1 MKILLTGGGTGGHF
15 FPLIAVAQGLNKL
28 ASEKQLADFKLYYL
42 APEPF
47 NEKLLAENNITF
59 IKGSAGKVRRYFSL
73 RNFLDI
79 FRTGF
84 GMIRALWTM
93 YKLYPDVVFA
103 KGGYA
108 SVPAIFAAWFFNIPI
123 VVHESDSVPGR
134 TNKWAGKVARRIA
147 LSLPEAAQYFPK
159 EKTAFTGNPIR
170 REILT
175 PLKDGAKEL
184 LRLEPS
190 IPVILVLG
198 GSQGAQIINE
208 NIIEALPELVKRF
221 SIIHQTGKNNFEAV
235 QKSAAALLEN
245 DPQKERYNPFADL
258 ENEALRMAG
267 GVADLA
273 VSRAG
278 SMIFEIAAW
287 GVPAILI
294 PITDSNGDH
303 QRKNAYNYARTGAAI
318 VIEENNLTSHI
329 LVAEMNRLIDDPAEL
344 ERMKNAAKG
353 FARIDAADLIA
364 GEIMAIALEHYKKA

>member
-15 FPLIAVAQGLNKL
+15 FPVIAVAQGLNKL
-28 ASEKQLADFKLYYL
+28 ASEKNLTDFKLYYM

-47 NEKLLAENNITF
+47 NEKLLAENNIIF
-59 IKGSAGKVRRYFSL
+59 IKGPAGKVRRYFSVL
-73 RNFLDI
+73 NFIDV
-79 FRTGF
+79 FRTGL
-84 GMIRALWTM
+84 GMVTALSTM

-123 VVHESDSVPGR
+123 VIHESDSVPGR

-184 LRLEPS
+184 LRLEPNV
-190 IPVILVLG
+190 PVIIVLG

-208 NIIEALPELVKRF
+208 NIIKALPELVKRF

-235 QKSAAALLEN
+235 QKSADVLLAN
-245 DPQKERYNPFADL
+245 DPQKSRYNPYADL
-258 ENEALRMAG
+258 DNEALRMAG

-278 SMIFEIAAW
+278 STIFEIAAW

-303 QRKNAYNYARTGAAI
+303 QRKNAYNYARTGAAT
-318 VIEENNLTSHI
+318 VIEENNLTPHI
-329 LVAEMNRLIDDPAEL
+329 LVDEIDRLIDDPTEL
-344 ERMKNAAKG
+344 EKMKTAAKN
-353 FARIDAADLIA
+353 FARLDAADLIA
-364 GEIMAIALEHYKKA
+364 GEIMTIALEHYK